1 MFVTKIQMRLHKE
14 LYPKKN
20 SFSLLKD
27 YCIFVSA
34 KIRGHDVSFEA
45 LKAVFLKK
53 TVAIGNVIIP
63 AGFTRLI

>member
-27 YCIFVSA
+27 YCIFVIA

-53 TVAIGNVIIP
+53 LWQLAMLLFRQV
-63 AGFTRLI
+63 LQD